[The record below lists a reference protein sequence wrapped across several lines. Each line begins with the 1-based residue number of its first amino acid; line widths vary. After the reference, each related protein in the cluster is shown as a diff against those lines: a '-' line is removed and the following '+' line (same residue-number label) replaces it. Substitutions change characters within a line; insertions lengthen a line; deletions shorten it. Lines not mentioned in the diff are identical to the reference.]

1 THFNHLIY
9 NFKIYFNMNKK
20 NIIIIYIFI
29 ILELLILFNSNII
42 IKSVNSSS
50 LMFIKKI
57 FPSLFPTMVI
67 GNILIKS
74 NVYLIIPKKIKAF
87 LFKKFNFSNS
97 TMELFII
104 SLITGSPSSAMYIN
118 NYLNSGLINKKEAE
132 ALLCSTH
139 FINPLFIVAGVGVG
153 VFNNVKIG
161 FVLFIM
167 LFISTLIKIYLNKN
181 NFKNSKKKIINIK
194 NTNLI
199 TNITSSIKESINA
212 LLLIF
217 GIVVIFN
224 ILVSLV
230 SHILDLS
237 ELASC
242 VINGLLEMTGGIIK
256 LSNLNVNIYIKIFLA
271 YYFLNFG
278 GLCIQMQSMSMI
290 DNKKIRY
297 LKYLIFRL
305 F

>member
-1 THFNHLIY
+1 
-9 NFKIYFNMNKK
+9 MNKK

-237 ELASC
+237 ELESC

>member
-1 THFNHLIY
+1 
-9 NFKIYFNMNKK
+9 MNKK

-256 LSNLNVNIYIKIFLA
+256 FLNVNIYIKIFLA

>member
-1 THFNHLIY
+1 
-9 NFKIYFNMNKK
+9 MNKK

-237 ELASC
+237 ELSSC

>member
-1 THFNHLIY
+1 
-9 NFKIYFNMNKK
+9 MNKK

-74 NVYLIIPKKIKAF
+74 NVYLIIPKKIKEF

>member
-1 THFNHLIY
+1 
-9 NFKIYFNMNKK
+9 MNKK

-199 TNITSSIKESINA
+199 TNIT
-212 LLLIF
+212 
-217 GIVVIFN
+217 
-224 ILVSLV
+224 
-230 SHILDLS
+230 
-237 ELASC
+237 
-242 VINGLLEMTGGIIK
+242 
-256 LSNLNVNIYIKIFLA
+256 
-271 YYFLNFG
+271 
-278 GLCIQMQSMSMI
+278 
-290 DNKKIRY
+290 
-297 LKYLIFRL
+297 
-305 F
+305 

>member
-1 THFNHLIY
+1 
-9 NFKIYFNMNKK
+9 MNKK

-194 NTNLI
+194 NTSLI

>member
-1 THFNHLIY
+1 
-9 NFKIYFNMNKK
+9 MNKK

>member
-1 THFNHLIY
+1 
-9 NFKIYFNMNKK
+9 MNKK

-181 NFKNSKKKIINIK
+181 NFKNSKKKNINIK

>member
-1 THFNHLIY
+1 
-9 NFKIYFNMNKK
+9 MNKK

-97 TMELFII
+97 TMELFFI

-118 NYLNSGLINKKEAE
+118 NYLNNDLINKKEAE

-153 VFNNVKIG
+153 VFNSVKIG
-161 FVLFIM
+161 FVLLIM

-181 NFKNSKKKIINIK
+181 NFKNNKKINLNIK

-230 SHILDLS
+230 SNILDLS
-237 ELASC
+237 GLASC
-242 VINGLLEMTGGIIK
+242 IINGLLEMTGGIIK
-256 LSNLNVNIYIKIFLA
+256 LSNLNINIYIKIFLA

-305 F
+305 L